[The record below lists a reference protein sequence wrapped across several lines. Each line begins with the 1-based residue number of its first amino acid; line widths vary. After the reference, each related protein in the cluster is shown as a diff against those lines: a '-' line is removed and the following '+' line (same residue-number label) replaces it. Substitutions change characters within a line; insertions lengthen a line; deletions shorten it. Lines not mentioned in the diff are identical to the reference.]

1 MDEIHGLAQ
10 RLAAV
15 PQFRDIPIEGV
26 VSIIR
31 MGDLRNYTQGETI
44 FYEGERCAGMFVL
57 VKGRVTLNKL
67 GPAGQES
74 VLNTLEPVIMFN
86 EVAALDGGANPVS
99 AVAHTDCRIWH
110 ISRENMQS
118 LIMRYPQIGLSLLGV
133 LAMRNRQLVNYYSD
147 LSFLSVHARLAKH
160 LLDLS
165 RQGELPID
173 RKQNPIRMMAARV
186 ITTPEAISR
195 TLKAFSTSGLI
206 QYDRLEIKV
215 SDRDALIQAAQ
226 INF

>member
-1 MDEIHGLAQ
+1 LAQ

-31 MGDLRNYTQGETI
+31 MGELLNYSQGEII
-44 FYEGERCAGMFVL
+44 FYEDAPCTGMFVL
-57 VKGRVTLNKL
+57 VTGRVTLNKL
-67 GPAGQES
+67 VPAGQEG

-86 EVAALDGGANPVS
+86 EVATLDGGVNPVS
-99 AVAHTDCRIWH
+99 AVTHTNCRIWY
-110 ISRENMQS
+110 ISREDMQA
-118 LIMRYPQIGLSLLGV
+118 LIMQYPQIGLSLLGV

-165 RQGELPID
+165 RQGEQPID
-173 RKQNPIRMMAARV
+173 RRQNPVRLMAARI

-195 TLKAFSTSGLI
+195 TLKAFNTSGLI
-206 QYDRLEIKV
+206 QYDRLEIQV
-215 SDRDALIQAAQ
+215 CDRDGLIEATQ
-226 INF
+226 IKF